1 MNEMEEIVRELQ
13 QVMYKVNDAAKS
25 TVSVNGKAELEAILS
40 DLLKVEIRLRVYQK
54 YTKNRKE
61 I

>member
-25 TVSVNGKAELEAILS
+25 TISVNGKAELEAILS

>member
-1 MNEMEEIVRELQ
+1 MEEIVRELQ

-61 I
+61 R

>member
-1 MNEMEEIVRELQ
+1 MEEIVRELQ

>member
-13 QVMYKVNDAAKS
+13 QVIYKVNDAAKS
-25 TVSVNGKAELEAILS
+25 TFSVNNKAELEAIFS
-40 DLLKVEIRLRVYQK
+40 DLLKVETRLRVYQK
-54 YTKNRKE
+54 YTQNRKE

>member
-1 MNEMEEIVRELQ
+1 MEEIVRELQ

-25 TVSVNGKAELEAILS
+25 TVSVNGKAELEAISS

>member
-1 MNEMEEIVRELQ
+1 MEEIVRELQ

-25 TVSVNGKAELEAILS
+25 TVSLNGKAELEAILS

>member
-1 MNEMEEIVRELQ
+1 MEEIVRELQ
-13 QVMYKVNDAAKS
+13 QVIYKVNDAAKS

>member
-1 MNEMEEIVRELQ
+1 MEEIVRELQ

-25 TVSVNGKAELEAILS
+25 TDSVNGKAELEAILS

>member
-1 MNEMEEIVRELQ
+1 
-13 QVMYKVNDAAKS
+13 MYKVNDAAKS

>member
-25 TVSVNGKAELEAILS
+25 TVSVNGKTELEAILS

>member
-1 MNEMEEIVRELQ
+1 MEEIVRELQ

-25 TVSVNGKAELEAILS
+25 TISVNGKAELEAILS

>member
-40 DLLKVEIRLRVYQK
+40 DLLKVEISLRVYQK
-54 YTKNRKE
+54 YTQKRKE
-61 I
+61 R